1 MCALRICSAIQ
12 VPPERWRA
20 LAPSPAQLD
29 DPAIEPRCSV
39 HCGLSRKCNGSRG
52 KLMRTCE
59 QKVNKEEKL
68 TLTFHPGNDF
78 ECIPSRVRAHQQCP
92 VVEEAALRTA
102 GGFPKPS

>member
-1 MCALRICSAIQ
+1 
-12 VPPERWRA
+12 
-20 LAPSPAQLD
+20 
-29 DPAIEPRCSV
+29 
-39 HCGLSRKCNGSRG
+39 
-52 KLMRTCE
+52 MRTCE

-102 GGFPKPS
+102 PLLI